1 MSFFKGGKFFG
12 KKYHLIQ
19 MKYLQKEMFPYI
31 FVEIFEK
38 TENVKQKNYLGKNAH
53 ISKNS

>member
-1 MSFFKGGKFFG
+1 
-12 KKYHLIQ
+12 

-31 FVEIFEK
+31 FVEISEK
-38 TENVKQKNYLGKNAH
+38 IENVKQENYTGKNAH

>member
-1 MSFFKGGKFFG
+1 
-12 KKYHLIQ
+12 

-38 TENVKQKNYLGKNAH
+38 TENVKQKNNMRKKVH

>member
-1 MSFFKGGKFFG
+1 
-12 KKYHLIQ
+12 

-31 FVEIFEK
+31 FVEISEK
-38 TENVKQKNYLGKNAH
+38 IENVKRKNYVRKNAH